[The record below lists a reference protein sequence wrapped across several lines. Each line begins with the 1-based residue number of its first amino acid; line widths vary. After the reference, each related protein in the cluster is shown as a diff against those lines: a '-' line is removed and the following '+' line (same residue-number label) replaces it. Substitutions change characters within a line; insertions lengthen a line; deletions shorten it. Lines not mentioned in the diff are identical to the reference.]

1 MLKIEKS
8 RVSVEEIGYEHRAR
22 RRPWRAVVWERVRS
36 VLCLIAGFG
45 FLATTAAAQTD
56 QAPGNSSDE
65 ELVKQ
70 LANPVASLIS
80 VPFQNNWDFGL
91 GGGDGWRYTLNFQPV
106 VPIKLNQDWNLII
119 RTIVPFVHQEEI
131 FKGVFDQ
138 LDLPEGIVEKFK
150 GKFGDSQTGL
160 GDITQSFFLSP
171 SKGPFGF
178 VEGAGHAF
186 LYPSATNELL
196 GTGKWGA
203 GPTAVILKQVG
214 GWSVGALMNHIWSF
228 AGEQKR
234 SYISTTFIQPFLSY
248 ATKTKTTFTINAESS
263 YDWNAGQW
271 TIPVNFSVSQLIR
284 VGKLPVS
291 VAIGARYSAE
301 APRFGPSWGM
311 RFVIT
316 PLFPTGNR

>member
-8 RVSVEEIGYEHRAR
+8 PVSVEEIGYEHRAR
-22 RRPWRAVVWERVRS
+22 RRSWRAVLWERVRS
-36 VLCLIAGFG
+36 ILCLIAGLG
-45 FLATTAAAQTD
+45 LLATTAAAQTNH
-56 QAPGNSSDE
+56 APGNSSDE

-106 VPIKLNQDWNLII
+106 VPIKLNEDWNLII

-138 LDLPEGIVEKFK
+138 LDLPEGIVEKFT

-178 VEGAGHAF
+178 VVGAGPVF

-196 GTGKWGA
+196 GTGKWGS
-203 GPTAVILKQVG
+203 GPTVVILKQVG
-214 GWSVGALMNHIWSF
+214 GWSIGALINHIWSF
-228 AGEQKR
+228 AGEEKR
-234 SYISTTFIQPFLSY
+234 SYVSTTFLQPFLSY
-248 ATKTKTTFTINAESS
+248 ATKTKTTFTINAEST

-291 VAIGARYSAE
+291 VAIGARYYAE

-311 RFVIT
+311 RFVVT